1 MENGKSYKVLVS
13 GAGGFVGS
21 AVCSEF
27 IADSAEV
34 TAIGRTPPRDARMDF
49 IKWDSSNSNPP
60 PLDGYDVIVHLAAE
74 SVFGFWTKSKREKIL
89 KSRVDYTK
97 KLAEAAANSKLPPKV
112 FICASAVGYYGNRA
126 CGDESLPKGS
136 GFLSDVCAAWE
147 ASTKCAESA
156 GIRTVNLRFGIVIN
170 SSGGMVGKLSPYYR
184 KGFGVIFGNG
194 ENMVSWVSLA
204 DAAGAALFCA
214 KNSNISGPVKF
225 ACSLAQSLGSKV
237 RLRIPAF
244 LVRLFGGEVAESLIL
259 ADQNIFPSKLL
270 KNGFKFKYPEISEAL
285 AAK

>member
-34 TAIGRTPPRDARMDF
+34 TAIGRTPPRDGRVGF

-60 PLDGYDVIVHLAAE
+60 QLDGYDVIVHLAAE

-170 SSGGMVGKLSPYYR
+170 LSGGMVGKLSPYYR

-204 DAAGAALFCA
+204 DAAGAALFARKQQHKRPRKYNFHKFLHSRKICMLPRA
-214 KNSNISGPVKF
+214 IPRQQSAIKNTRVSREAFWRRSRRKPDISRPKYF
-225 ACSLAQSLGSKV
+225 SIKTFKK
-237 RLRIPAF
+237 RI
-244 LVRLFGGEVAESLIL
+244 
-259 ADQNIFPSKLL
+259 
-270 KNGFKFKYPEISEAL
+270 
-285 AAK
+285 

>member
-34 TAIGRTPPRDARMDF
+34 TAIGRTPPKDGRVGF
-49 IKWDSSNSNPP
+49 IKWDSSNSKPP
-60 PLDGYDVIVHLAAE
+60 QLDGYDVIVHLAAE

-89 KSRVDYTK
+89 KSRVDSTK

-156 GIRTVNLRFGIVIN
+156 
-170 SSGGMVGKLSPYYR
+170 
-184 KGFGVIFGNG
+184 
-194 ENMVSWVSLA
+194 E
-204 DAAGAALFCA
+204 
-214 KNSNISGPVKF
+214 
-225 ACSLAQSLGSKV
+225 
-237 RLRIPAF
+237 
-244 LVRLFGGEVAESLIL
+244 
-259 ADQNIFPSKLL
+259 
-270 KNGFKFKYPEISEAL
+270 
-285 AAK
+285 

>member
-1 MENGKSYKVLVS
+1 M
-13 GAGGFVGS
+13 
-21 AVCSEF
+21 
-27 IADSAEV
+27 
-34 TAIGRTPPRDARMDF
+34 TAIGRTPPRDARMGF

-89 KSRVDYTK
+89 KSRVDSTK

-214 KNSNISGPVKF
+214 KNSNISGPVNTTSTNSCTAEKF

-259 ADQNIFPSKLL
+259 ADQNIFSSKLL